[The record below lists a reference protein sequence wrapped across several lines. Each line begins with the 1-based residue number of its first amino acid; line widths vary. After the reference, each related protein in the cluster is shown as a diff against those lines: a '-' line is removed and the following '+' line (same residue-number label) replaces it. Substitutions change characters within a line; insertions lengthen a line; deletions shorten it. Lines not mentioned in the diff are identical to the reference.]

1 MSTLTER
8 APRAGREPDF
18 LTERSAVLRR
28 ARAYLLVRVTFDL
41 AALILALVLSPAP
54 GYFPTY
60 LVLLTDLV
68 GLTAYFLTV
77 QRGPALSTY
86 VQLVLTGLFIIA
98 IDYSLGQVT
107 VIPWLA
113 LIPLGITG
121 GLIVIRPGFN
131 SLVTISVLTTFGLYV
146 GSLAF
151 GRNPLPLTLPGSLTF
166 SLTIALGVVLITLNV
181 LVETLVIHLY
191 QAEARLV
198 QAQVS
203 LLQTQTEL
211 AQSRDQLYDV
221 QRDTRRTERLSAIG
235 QIASQVSKS
244 LRAPLVAVERTLVQP
259 PAHSTPPETLATLS
273 ADIQT
278 ALRIL
283 DGLEQFAGLGQMRTQ
298 TVNLDDLLIT
308 EIATLS
314 PPQGVAIHID
324 KPPILSPIQADPN
337 HLYLLIHHLLAN
349 ALEAVGD
356 NGSITISLTPAP
368 EGIHLAVSDTGPG
381 IAPERIGRL
390 FEPLYTSKPQGLGL
404 GLAICQ
410 QVVRMQGGR
419 IQIQSALGHGATI
432 SIYLPRLPRN
442 PPEELAQDIAG

>member
-1 MSTLTER
+1 MSILNNR
-8 APRAGREPDF
+8 AQRAGPEPVL
-18 LTERSAVLRR
+18 LTERSAVLNR
-28 ARAYLLVRVTFDL
+28 AHAYLLVRVALDL
-41 AALILALVLSPAP
+41 AALILVFILSPAP

-68 GLTAYFLTV
+68 GLAIYSLTV
-77 QRGPALSTY
+77 RRWPALSVY
-86 VQLVLTGLFIIA
+86 AQLVFTGLLIIA
-98 IDYSLGQVT
+98 IDYGLGQVT

-113 LIPLGITG
+113 LIPLGIAG
-121 GLIVIRPGFN
+121 GLIIIRPGFN
-131 SLVTISVLTTFGLYV
+131 SLVTISVLATFGLYV

-151 GRNPLPLTLPGSLTF
+151 GRNPLSLTLPTALTF

-244 LRAPLVAVERTLVQP
+244 LRAPLVAVERTLAQP
-259 PAHSTPPETLATLS
+259 PAAPAPPETLAALR

-278 ALRIL
+278 AHHVL
-283 DGLEQFAGLGQMRTQ
+283 DGLEQFASLGQMHTQ
-298 TVNLDDLLIT
+298 TINLEDLLIA

-314 PPQGVAIHID
+314 PPPGVAIHID
-324 KPPILSPIQADPN
+324 KPPILSPLQADPN
-337 HLYLLIHHLLAN
+337 HVRLLARHLLAN

-356 NGSITISLTPAP
+356 NGSITATLTPAP
-368 EGIHLAVSDTGPG
+368 EGIHLAISDTGPG

-419 IQIQSALGHGATI
+419 IQIQSALGHGATV